1 MATRKRAFVQA
12 INEALHQAME
22 RDATVIVIG
31 EDVAGGAGQKED
43 AWGGVMGATKG
54 LIGRFGAERVID
66 TPISETGLIGM
77 AVGAAPAGPRSGAPP
92 TFPDFLGV

>member
-22 RDATVIVIG
+22 RDPLVIVIG

-66 TPISETGLIGM
+66 TPISETGLVGM
-77 AVGAAPAGPRSGAPP
+77 AVGAA
-92 TFPDFLGV
+92 TT